1 MWLIEAVLFCM
12 NNIHW
17 VNTSVTVCIAGLKT
31 SVYLNDHSL
40 NLQDQIWSQTVY
52 QRNAL
57 KTVVQLY
64 VTAFEVF
71 LF

>member
-64 VTAFEVF
+64 VTAYEVF